1 MFARA
6 CVRIRGE
13 EKKGMSYNNQNL
25 QSNGVVVEL
34 SKEHMREL
42 IKNALCECQEKVS
55 SKGRMILNESDFER
69 LLAGILEEKLS
80 ESNWS
85 VHTQLRGYYI
95 DESGKKKYNIP
106 DIVLLKDGFKYNK
119 AEKTFENKESSV
131 AFELKYVHK
140 WGEPEETKIE
150 GDFKKLEDM
159 GKDLLYVVVL
169 FDVYEPDDPIVV
181 GRRTYVTSFEKVKSE
196 LNKLCNSSCIGRM
209 NQSVFCKAIE
219 LKISPEESKERLE
232 QIENK

>member
-1 MFARA
+1 
-6 CVRIRGE
+6 
-13 EKKGMSYNNQNL
+13 MSYNNQNL
-25 QSNGVVVEL
+25 QSNGLVVEV

-95 DESGKKKYNIP
+95 DESGKKYNIP

-119 AEKTFENKESSV
+119 AEKRLENKEFSV

-140 WGEPEETKIE
+140 WGKVERDKVRE
-150 GDFKKLEDM
+150 DFKTIEDM
-159 GKDLLYVVVL
+159 KKGNLYVVVL
-169 FDVYEPDDPIVV
+169 FDVYDPDDPIIM

-196 LNKLCNSSCIGRM
+196 LNKLCNSSCIGKM

-219 LKISPEESKERLE
+219 MKISPEEHTLR
-232 QIENK
+232 